1 MLPPIVY
8 QATRL
13 PWPTPW
19 AEIFG
24 RPAPLL
30 LEIGFGGG
38 HFLVGLAQKR
48 PDANV
53 LGVEISLPSL
63 RRGQK
68 KIEQAE
74 LGNVRLVQADARLLL
89 QALCAPATLSS
100 VYINF
105 PDPWPKARHQHR
117 RLISQSFLHLA
128 ATRLTIAA
136 HLDIATDHVE
146 YAAAI
151 AQCLAQT
158 PYFDSRQAAPFATE
172 DDERPRTKYE
182 RTALAEGRICH
193 YFKWQRNDTPAPN
206 IFPVPK
212 EHPMPHVVLRSPL
225 SLAEIGRR
233 LPPDP
238 VAAGNTHASYLEAY
252 HSLSEA
258 KLLIGAYVKEEP
270 LSQRVGLAIRQR
282 EPGEFVISLHEVG
295 FPRPTAGIHLAIAHL
310 AEWIIDLHSA
320 SQLIHTNLRQE
331 IERKT

>member
-1 MLPPIVY
+1 MSLLYV
-8 QATRL
+8 ASRL

-30 LEIGFGGG
+30 VEIGFGSG

-63 RRGQK
+63 RRGQR
-68 KIEQAE
+68 KIQQAG

-89 QALCAPATLSS
+89 QALYEPATISG

-117 RLISQSFLHLA
+117 RLISQPFLHLA
-128 ATRLTIAA
+128 ATRLAPDA
-136 HLDIATDHVE
+136 HLNIATDHAE

-151 AQCLAQT
+151 AQCLVQT
-158 PYFDSRQAAPFATE
+158 PYFDSRQDAPFTTR
-172 DDERPRTKYE
+172 DNERPRTKYE
-182 RTALAEGRICH
+182 LIALAEGRTCH

-206 IFPVPK
+206 TFPVPK

-233 LPPDP
+233 IPPDP
-238 VAAGNTHASYLEAY
+238 VSTDDTHVSYLEAY
-252 HSLSEA
+252 HSLNEE
-258 KLLIGAYVKEEP
+258 KLFVEAYVKEEP
-270 LSQRVGLAIRQR
+270 MVQRVGLVIRQR

-331 IERKT
+331 AMRQT

>member
-1 MLPPIVY
+1 MSLPMIHE
-8 QATRL
+8 ATRL

-19 AEIFG
+19 VNIFG

-30 LEIGFGGG
+30 VEIGFGGG
-38 HFLVGLAQKR
+38 HFLVELAQER

-68 KIEQAE
+68 KVEQAG
-74 LGNVRLVQADARLLL
+74 LDNVRLVQADARFLL
-89 QALCAPATLSS
+89 QALCAPATLSGM
-100 VYINF
+100 YINF
-105 PDPWPKARHQHR
+105 PDPWPKARHQRR
-117 RLISQSFLHLA
+117 RLISQPFLHLA
-128 ATRLTIAA
+128 ATRQAPGA
-136 HLDIATDHVE
+136 HLDIATDHAE

-158 PYFDSRQAAPFATE
+158 PYFNSRLDVPFTVE
-172 DDERPRTKYE
+172 DRERPRTKYE
-182 RTALAEGRICH
+182 LIALAEGRTCH
-193 YFKWQRNDTPAPN
+193 YFKWQRNETPAPDV
-206 IFPVPK
+206 FPVPK

-225 SLAEIGRR
+225 TLAEIGRR

-238 VAAGNTHASYLEAY
+238 VSAGDRHIAYLEAY
-252 HSLSEA
+252 RSLNEEM
-258 KLLIGAYVKEEP
+258 LFVETYVKEEP
-270 LSQRVGLAIRQR
+270 LTQRVGLVIRQR

-331 IERKT
+331 AMRQT